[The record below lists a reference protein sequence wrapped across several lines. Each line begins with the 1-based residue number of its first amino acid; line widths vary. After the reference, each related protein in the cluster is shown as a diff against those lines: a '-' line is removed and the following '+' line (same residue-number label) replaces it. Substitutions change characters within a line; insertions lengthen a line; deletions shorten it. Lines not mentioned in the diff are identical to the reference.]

1 MSIKMEDI
9 ASVLGVS
16 KVTVSRALNG
26 KEGVSEE
33 LRERIV
39 SKANEMGYQMNV
51 FASALKTNKMH
62 SVGILISERY
72 FGEGD
77 FFYLEIYKHMGIDL
91 TKKGYTS
98 SFHILSNE
106 EEDALKIPKM
116 ITDGIIDGVL
126 LLGELHKD
134 YIKAIDHYEIPKL
147 FVDYYNSQFRHIDS
161 VLTDNY
167 FSFYN
172 FTNDIVKE
180 GYKEISYVGSIKATA
195 SIMDRYMGYQKAM
208 IENNLDANIQQIE
221 DRPLD
226 QAFIFV
232 EIPEK
237 LPEVFMCNCDYTAY
251 ILLKDLQ
258 EKGIKVPQDVQ
269 IVGFDD
275 TLYSRISTPT
285 ITTKHV
291 DLQLIA
297 STAVKFIIKKIEN
310 KSRNYGRVIVDT
322 KRIDR
327 ESFEFKKS

>member
-1 MSIKMEDI
+1 MEDI
-9 ASVLGVS
+9 ALALGVS

-26 KEGVSEE
+26 KEGVGEE
-33 LRERIV
+33 LREKIV

-51 FASALKTNKMH
+51 FASALRTNKMH

-98 SFHILSNE
+98 SFHILTQE
-106 EEDALKIPKM
+106 EENDLIIPKM
-116 ITDGIIDGVL
+116 ITDGIVDGVL
-126 LLGELHKD
+126 LLGEMHKD
-134 YIKAIDHYEIPKL
+134 YISTIDKFEIPKL

-172 FTNDIVKE
+172 FTNDIIKE
-180 GYKEISYVGSIKATA
+180 GYKNISFVGTIKATA

-208 IENNLDANIQQIE
+208 IENNLESYIKQYE
-221 DRPLD
+221 DRPED
-226 QAFIFV
+226 ESFIFV
-232 EIPEK
+232 DVDDQA

-251 ILLKDLQ
+251 ILLDALK
-258 EKGIKVPQDVQ
+258 EKGLFVPKDVK

-275 TLYSRISTPT
+275 TLYSRLSSPT

-291 DLQLIA
+291 DLEQIA
-297 STAVKFIIKKIEN
+297 RTSIKFIVKKIEN
-310 KSRNYGRVIVDT
+310 KSKKYGRVIVDT

-327 ESFEFKKS
+327 ESFVFNSKTK